1 MAREAAAGY
10 GSAMMRALVL
20 ALPLLLAAP
29 AAATS
34 LADVTASLKGTTS
47 LAADFAQSGADGR
60 VLTGKLWLARPG
72 KVRFQYD
79 KAPML
84 LVGDG
89 RTLSFVDYEVKQ
101 VSQWP
106 VRRTPLQIL
115 LASEPDLA
123 PIARI
128 TSDSPDL
135 VEVAARDPR
144 RPEFG
149 TLAIRFVRSPGAP
162 GGLALAGWTALD
174 AQGGR
179 SEVRLSNVRYN
190 ASLAGVSFGFTDP
203 RRDSVR

>member
-1 MAREAAAGY
+1 MAGEAAARY
-10 GSAMMRALVL
+10 GWAMKTIALI
-20 ALPLLLAAP
+20 AAALLATP
-29 AAATS
+29 AAATD
-34 LADVTASLKGTTS
+34 LADIAASLKGTTN
-47 LAADFAQSGADGR
+47 LAADFTQAGADGR
-60 VLTGKLWLARPG
+60 VLAGKFWLARPG

-79 KAPML
+79 TAKML
-84 LVGDG
+84 LVADG

-115 LASEPDLA
+115 LAAEPDLA

-128 TSDSPDL
+128 TTDTADL
-135 VEVAARDPR
+135 VEVAARDPK

-149 TLAIRFVRSPGAP
+149 TLSIRFSRAPGAP

-179 SEVRLSNVRYN
+179 SEVRLANVRYN
-190 ASLAGVSFGFTDP
+190 ASLNGVSFGFVDP
-203 RRDSVR
+203 RRDGVR

>member
-1 MAREAAAGY
+1 MKQ
-10 GSAMMRALVL
+10 LFL
-20 ALPLLLAAP
+20 LPLLALAAP
-29 AAATS
+29 ASATS
-34 LADVTASLKGTTS
+34 LADIAVSLKGTTS
-47 LAADFAQSGADGR
+47 LSADFTQAGADGR
-60 VLTGKLWLARPG
+60 VLAGKLWLARPG
-72 KVRFQYD
+72 KVRFQYNTA
-79 KAPML
+79 KML

-89 RTLSFVDYEVKQ
+89 RTLSFIDYEVKQ

-115 LASEPDLA
+115 LAAEPDLA

-128 TSDSPDL
+128 TADTPDG
-135 VEVAARDPR
+135 VEVAARDPK

-149 TLAIRFVRSPGAP
+149 TLSIRFVRAAGAP

-179 SEVRLSNVRYN
+179 SEVRLANVHYG

-203 RRDSVR
+203 RKDGPR

>member
-1 MAREAAAGY
+1 MKTI
-10 GSAMMRALVL
+10 ALVL
-20 ALPLLLAAP
+20 AAVLATP

-34 LADVTASLKGTTS
+34 LADIAVSLKGTTS
-47 LAADFAQSGADGR
+47 LAADFTQSGADGR
-60 VLTGKLWLARPG
+60 VLAGKLWLARPG

-115 LASEPDLA
+115 LAAEPDLA

-128 TSDSPDL
+128 TTDTADL
-135 VEVAARDPR
+135 VEVAARDPK

-149 TLAIRFVRSPGAP
+149 TLSIRFTRTPGAP

-179 SEVRLSNVRYN
+179 SEVQLANVRYN
-190 ASLAGVSFGFTDP
+190 ASLSGVSFGFVDP
-203 RRDSVR
+203 RKDGVR

>member
-1 MAREAAAGY
+1 MKQ
-10 GSAMMRALVL
+10 LFL
-20 ALPLLLAAP
+20 LPLLALAAP
-29 AAATS
+29 ASATS
-34 LADVTASLKGTTS
+34 LANIAVSLKGTTS
-47 LAADFAQSGADGR
+47 LSADFTQAGADGR
-60 VLTGKLWLARPG
+60 VLAGKLWLARPG
-72 KVRFQYD
+72 KVRFQYNTA
-79 KAPML
+79 KML

-89 RTLSFVDYEVKQ
+89 RTLSFIDYEVKQ

-115 LASEPDLA
+115 LAAEPDLA

-128 TSDSPDL
+128 TADTPDG
-135 VEVAARDPR
+135 VEVAARDPK

-149 TLAIRFVRSPGAP
+149 TLSIRFVRAAGAP

-179 SEVRLSNVRYN
+179 SEVRLANVHYG

-203 RRDSVR
+203 RKDGPR

>member
-10 GSAMMRALVL
+10 GGAMKHIIFAL
-20 ALPLLLAAP
+20 ALLAAP
-29 AAATS
+29 AGATS
-34 LADVTASLKGTTS
+34 LSDVAASLKGTTS
-47 LAADFAQSGADGR
+47 LSADFTQAGADGR
-60 VLTGKLWLARPG
+60 VLAGKMWLARPG

-89 RTLSFVDYEVKQ
+89 RTLSFVDYQVKQ

-115 LASEPDLA
+115 LAAEPDLA
-123 PIARI
+123 PYARI
-128 TSDSPDL
+128 TADTPDG
-135 VEVAARDPR
+135 VEIAARDPK

-149 TLAIRFVRSPGAP
+149 TLSIRFVRLTSAP
-162 GGLALAGWTALD
+162 AGLALAGWTALD

-179 SEVRLSNVRYN
+179 SDVRLSNVRYG
-190 ASLAGVSFGFTDP
+190 ASLAGVAFTFVDP
-203 RRDSVR
+203 RRDGPR

>member
-10 GSAMMRALVL
+10 GGGMKQLFPLV
-20 ALPLLLAAP
+20 LLLAAP
-29 AAATS
+29 ASATT
-34 LADVTASLKGTTS
+34 LADIAASLKGTTS
-47 LAADFAQSGADGR
+47 LAADFTQAGADGR
-60 VLTGKLWLARPG
+60 VLAGKLWLARPG

-79 KAPML
+79 KAKIL
-84 LVGDG
+84 LVGNG

-115 LASEPDLA
+115 LAAEPDLA

-128 TSDSPDL
+128 TADTPAGVD
-135 VEVAARDPR
+135 VAARDPK

-149 TLAIRFVRSPGAP
+149 TLSLRFVRSASAP

-179 SEVRLSNVRYN
+179 SEVRLTNVRYG
-190 ASLAGVSFGFTDP
+190 ASLAGVSFGFVDP
-203 RRDSVR
+203 RRDGPR

>member
-1 MAREAAAGY
+1 MKQ
-10 GSAMMRALVL
+10 LFL
-20 ALPLLLAAP
+20 LPLLALAAP
-29 AAATS
+29 ASATS
-34 LADVTASLKGTTS
+34 LADIAVSLKGTTS
-47 LAADFAQSGADGR
+47 LSADFTQAGADGR
-60 VLTGKLWLARPG
+60 VLAGKLWLARPG
-72 KVRFQYD
+72 KVRFQYNTA
-79 KAPML
+79 KML

-89 RTLSFVDYEVKQ
+89 RTLSFIDYEVKQ

-115 LASEPDLA
+115 LAAEPDLA

-128 TSDSPDL
+128 TTDNADL
-135 VEVAARDPR
+135 VEVAARDPK

-149 TLAIRFVRSPGAP
+149 TLSIRFVRAAGAP

-179 SEVRLSNVRYN
+179 SEVRLANVRYG

-203 RRDSVR
+203 RKDGPR

>member
-1 MAREAAAGY
+1 MKQ
-10 GSAMMRALVL
+10 L
-20 ALPLLLAAP
+20 ALLGPMILLAVP
-29 AAATS
+29 ATAATT
-34 LADVTASLKGTTS
+34 LADISASLKGTTS
-47 LAADFAQSGADGR
+47 LAAEFTQAGADGR
-60 VLTGKLWLARPG
+60 VLAGKLWLARPG

-89 RTLSFVDYEVKQ
+89 RTLSFVDYEVRQ

-115 LASEPDLA
+115 LAAQPDLG
-123 PIARI
+123 PVARI
-128 TSDSPDL
+128 TADGDGQ
-135 VEVAARDPR
+135 VEVAARDPK

-149 TLAIRFVRSPGAP
+149 TILLRFTRSATAP

-179 SEVRLSNVRYN
+179 SEVKLSNVRYN
-190 ASLAGVSFGFTDP
+190 ASLAGVSFGFVDP
-203 RRDSVR
+203 RRDGPR

>member
-1 MAREAAAGY
+1 MKQLFP
-10 GSAMMRALVL
+10 LVL
-20 ALPLLLAAP
+20 LTLAAP
-29 AAATS
+29 ASATS
-34 LADVTASLKGTTS
+34 LADIAVSLKGTTS
-47 LAADFAQSGADGR
+47 LAADFTQAGADGR
-60 VLTGKLWLARPG
+60 VLAGKLWLARPG
-72 KVRFQYD
+72 KVRFQYNSA
-79 KAPML
+79 KML

-89 RTLSFVDYEVKQ
+89 RTLSFIDYEVKQ

-115 LASEPDLA
+115 LAAEPDLA

-128 TSDSPDL
+128 TADTPDG
-135 VEVAARDPR
+135 VEVSARDPK

-149 TLAIRFVRSPGAP
+149 TLSIRFVRAAGAP

-179 SEVRLSNVRYN
+179 SEVRLANVRYG

-203 RRDSVR
+203 RKDGPR

>member
-1 MAREAAAGY
+1 MKLPPVKAG
-10 GSAMMRALVL
+10 GMK
-20 ALPLLLAAP
+20 LLAAFSLFAIAVP
-29 AAATS
+29 AGATT
-34 LADVTASLKGTTS
+34 LADVAASLKGTTS
-47 LAADFAQSGADGR
+47 LSADFTQAGADGR
-60 VLTGKLWLARPG
+60 VLAGKLWLARPG

-79 KAPML
+79 SAPML

-115 LASEPDLA
+115 LAAEPDLA
-123 PIARI
+123 PVARI
-128 TSDSPDL
+128 TADSGTQ
-135 VEVAARDPR
+135 VEVAARDPK

-149 TLAIRFVRSPGAP
+149 TITLRFTRSAAAP

-179 SEVRLSNVRYN
+179 SEVKLANVRYN
-190 ASLAGVSFGFTDP
+190 ASLAGVSFAFADP
-203 RRDSVR
+203 RRDGPR

>member
-10 GSAMMRALVL
+10 GGGMKQL
-20 ALPLLLAAP
+20 LPLLALVVAAP
-29 AAATS
+29 AGATS
-34 LADVTASLKGTTS
+34 LADIAASLKGTTS
-47 LAADFAQSGADGR
+47 LSADFTQAGADGR
-60 VLTGKLWLARPG
+60 MLAGKMWLARPG
-72 KVRFQYD
+72 KVRFEYE

-89 RTLSFVDYEVKQ
+89 RTLSFIDYQVKQ

-115 LASEPDLA
+115 LANEPDLG
-123 PIARI
+123 PYARI
-128 TSDSPDL
+128 TADTPDG
-135 VEVAARDPR
+135 VEIAARDPR

-149 TLAIRFVRSPGAP
+149 TLSIRFVRSAAAP

-179 SEVRLSNVRYN
+179 SEVRLSNVRYG
-190 ASLAGVSFGFTDP
+190 ASLAGVNFGFTDP
-203 RRDSVR
+203 RRDGPR

>member
-1 MAREAAAGY
+1 MTCEAAAGY
-10 GSAMMRALVL
+10 GGGMKHLFPLIALAFAVPASA
-20 ALPLLLAAP
+20 
-29 AAATS
+29 TG
-34 LADVTASLKGTTS
+34 LADIAVSLKGTTS
-47 LAADFAQSGADGR
+47 LSADFTQAGADGR
-60 VLTGKLWLARPG
+60 VLAGKLWLARPG

-79 KAPML
+79 KAQML

-89 RTLSFVDYEVKQ
+89 RTLSFIDYEVKQ

-115 LASEPDLA
+115 LAAEPNLA

-128 TSDSPDL
+128 TADTPDG
-135 VEVAARDPR
+135 VEIAARDPK

-149 TLAIRFVRSPGAP
+149 TLSIRFVRSAGAP

-179 SEVRLSNVRYN
+179 SEVRLTKVRYGAN
-190 ASLAGVSFGFTDP
+190 LAGVSFGFVDP
-203 RRDSVR
+203 RRDGPR

>member
-1 MAREAAAGY
+1 MKTLALIAAA
-10 GSAMMRALVL
+10 
-20 ALPLLLAAP
+20 LLAAP
-29 AAATS
+29 AAATN
-34 LADVTASLKGTTS
+34 LADVAASLKGTTS
-47 LAADFAQSGADGR
+47 LSADFTQSGADGR
-60 VLTGKLWLARPG
+60 VLAGKLWLARPG

-115 LASEPDLA
+115 LAAEPDLA

-128 TSDSPDL
+128 TTDTPDL
-135 VEVAARDPR
+135 VEVAARDPK

-149 TLAIRFVRSPGAP
+149 TLSIRFTRAAGAP
-162 GGLALAGWTALD
+162 GGLALSGWTALD

-179 SEVRLSNVRYN
+179 SEVQLANVRYN
-190 ASLAGVSFGFTDP
+190 ASLAGVSFGFVDP
-203 RRDSVR
+203 RRDGVR

>member
-1 MAREAAAGY
+1 MKKF
-10 GSAMMRALVL
+10 ALVL
-20 ALPLLLAAP
+20 AAMLAAP
-29 AAATS
+29 AAATN
-34 LADVTASLKGTTS
+34 LADIAASLKGTTS
-47 LAADFAQSGADGR
+47 LAADFTQSGADGR
-60 VLTGKLWLARPG
+60 VLAGKLWLARPG

-115 LASEPDLA
+115 LAAEPDLA

-128 TSDSPDL
+128 TTDAADR
-135 VEVAARDPR
+135 VEVAARDPK

-149 TLAIRFVRSPGAP
+149 TLSIRFTRAAGAP

-179 SEVRLSNVRYN
+179 SEVQLANVRYN
-190 ASLAGVSFGFTDP
+190 ASLAGVSFGFVDP
-203 RRDSVR
+203 RRDAVR

>member
-1 MAREAAAGY
+1 M
-10 GSAMMRALVL
+10 
-20 ALPLLLAAP
+20 
-29 AAATS
+29 S
-34 LADVTASLKGTTS
+34 LADIAVSLKGTTS
-47 LAADFAQSGADGR
+47 LSADFTQAGADGR
-60 VLTGKLWLARPG
+60 VLAGKLWLARPG
-72 KVRFQYD
+72 KVRFQYNTA
-79 KAPML
+79 KML

-89 RTLSFVDYEVKQ
+89 RTLSFIDYEVKQ

-115 LASEPDLA
+115 LAAEPDLA

-128 TSDSPDL
+128 TADTPDG
-135 VEVAARDPR
+135 VEVAACDPK

-149 TLAIRFVRSPGAP
+149 TLSIRFVRAAGAP

-179 SEVRLSNVRYN
+179 SEVRLANVRYG

-203 RRDSVR
+203 RKDGPR

>member
-1 MAREAAAGY
+1 MKTLALIAAA
-10 GSAMMRALVL
+10 
-20 ALPLLLAAP
+20 LLAAP
-29 AAATS
+29 AAATN
-34 LADVTASLKGTTS
+34 LADVAASLKGTTS
-47 LAADFAQSGADGR
+47 LSADFTQSGADGR
-60 VLTGKLWLARPG
+60 VLAGKLWLARPG

-115 LASEPDLA
+115 LAAEPDLA

-128 TSDSPDL
+128 TTDSPDL
-135 VEVAARDPR
+135 VEVAARDPK

-149 TLAIRFVRSPGAP
+149 TLSIRFTRAPGAP

-179 SEVRLSNVRYN
+179 SEVQLANVRYN
-190 ASLAGVSFGFTDP
+190 ASLSGVSFGFVDP
-203 RRDSVR
+203 RRDGVR

>member
-10 GSAMMRALVL
+10 GSSMKQLV
-20 ALPLLLAAP
+20 PLLLLALAAP
-29 AAATS
+29 ASATS
-34 LADVTASLKGTTS
+34 LGDIAASLKGTTS
-47 LAADFAQSGADGR
+47 LSADFTQAGADGR
-60 VLTGKLWLARPG
+60 VLAGKLWLARPG
-72 KVRFQYD
+72 KVRFQYNTA
-79 KAPML
+79 KML
-84 LVGDG
+84 LVGNG

-115 LASEPDLA
+115 LANEPDLA

-128 TSDSPDL
+128 VADTPGG
-135 VEVAARDPR
+135 VEIAARDPK

-149 TLAIRFVRSPGAP
+149 TLSIRFTRSASAP

-179 SEVRLSNVRYN
+179 SEVQLSNVRYG
-190 ASLAGVSFGFTDP
+190 ASLAGVSFSFVDP
-203 RRDSVR
+203 RRDGPR

>member
-1 MAREAAAGY
+1 MKN
-10 GSAMMRALVL
+10 L
-20 ALPLLLAAP
+20 APLLLIGPLLWAAP

-34 LADVTASLKGTTS
+34 LADVATSLKGTTS
-47 LAADFAQSGADGR
+47 LAADFSQAGADGR
-60 VLTGKLWLARPG
+60 VLTGKFWLARPG

-115 LASEPDLA
+115 LANDPDLA
-123 PIARI
+123 PLARI
-128 TSDSPDL
+128 VADGPDG
-135 VEVAARDPR
+135 VEVAARDPK

-149 TLAIRFVRSPGAP
+149 TLTIRFARNAAAP

-179 SEVRLSNVRYN
+179 SEVRLANVRYN
-190 ASLAGVSFGFTDP
+190 ASLAGVSFAFADP
-203 RRDSVR
+203 RRDGPR

>member
-10 GSAMMRALVL
+10 GGAMKHIIL
-20 ALPLLLAAP
+20 ALALLAAP
-29 AAATS
+29 AGATS
-34 LADVTASLKGTTS
+34 LADVAASLKGTTS
-47 LAADFAQSGADGR
+47 LSADFTQAGADGR
-60 VLTGKLWLARPG
+60 VLTGKMWLARPG

-89 RTLSFVDYEVKQ
+89 RTLSFVDYQVKQ

-115 LASEPDLA
+115 LAAEPDLA
-123 PIARI
+123 PYARI
-128 TSDSPDL
+128 TADTPDG
-135 VEVAARDPR
+135 VEIAARDPK

-149 TLAIRFVRSPGAP
+149 TLSIRFVRVASAP

-179 SEVRLSNVRYN
+179 SDVRLSNVRYG
-190 ASLAGVSFGFTDP
+190 ASLAGVAFTFADP
-203 RRDSVR
+203 RRDGPR